1 MADVMFFFLF
11 LIFQVYDKWK
21 LENDQKLKAK
31 LRKQREV
38 ERKCQLEKQEVKEDR
53 KRDSKYAFTS
63 W

>member
-1 MADVMFFFLF
+1 MFC

-21 LENDQKLKAK
+21 QQHDQKQRVK

-38 ERKCQLEKQEVKEDR
+38 DRKCKLEKQENEEDR
-53 KRDSKYAFTS
+53 QRDSKYAFFS